1 MARPQSR
8 KAPQGEKMIE
18 VKVRFWTNDLAGAAG
33 EIVPKHAWASG
44 VVRME
49 TNASHGI
56 TPGRPAPF
64 HSLMDLPAVLE
75 RVLIAHGVT
84 LHISRRMS
92 KYLTAEAAPLRP
104 ATAAAR
110 RRLPLQRGL
119 FGARAR

>member
-1 MARPQSR
+1 MARPRPR

-18 VKVRFWTNDLAGAAG
+18 VKVRFWTNDIAGGEG
-33 EIVPKHAWASG
+33 EIVPGHAWASG
-44 VVRME
+44 VIRME

-56 TPGRPAPF
+56 APSRAVPF
-64 HSLMDLPAVLE
+64 HSLMDLPAVME

-84 LHISRRMS
+84 LHISRRMG
-92 KYLTAEAAPLRP
+92 KYMTGEPPPLLP
-104 ATAAAR
+104 ASTDRR